1 MENTNERRNK
11 TVVEPLKWIWKK
23 IKSRVN
29 MVEKHTIR
37 SWRHGFEQWC
47 VIDFHPLVH
56 SLGRRERVREKEI
69 VRPLSTQAFS
79 LPPPHNRRWKRGT
92 LWREPVFIATSM
104 WMRFET
110 GRMDMCRAKWSHAR
124 HSRLIA
130 AKLARLSTIRWNFR
144 NFLLDHRSALVALR
158 RNHGLECVR
167 REGDAILN
175 RNTRDDFQQ

>member
-1 MENTNERRNK
+1 MATRVR
-11 TVVEPLKWIWKK
+11 TMVCYRFPSPRTLART
-23 IKSRVN
+23 KS
-29 MVEKHTIR
+29 K
-37 SWRHGFEQWC
+37 
-47 VIDFHPLVH
+47 
-56 SLGRRERVREKEI
+56 RERERET
-69 VRPLSTQAFS
+69 PFHASFLASSHAQQW
-79 LPPPHNRRWKRGT
+79 RWKRGT